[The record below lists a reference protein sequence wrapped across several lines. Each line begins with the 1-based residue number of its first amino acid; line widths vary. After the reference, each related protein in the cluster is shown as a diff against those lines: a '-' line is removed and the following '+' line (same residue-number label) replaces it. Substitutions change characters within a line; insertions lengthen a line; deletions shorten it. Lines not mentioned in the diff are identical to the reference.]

1 MRILVTGAAGFIGNN
16 FVRLLLQ
23 KYGSDA
29 EIVVLDKFTYAGRME
44 NLKDVMD
51 KIELI
56 KGDIT
61 KAEDLEKV
69 GGVDV
74 VVNFAAETHVDNSIK
89 NPEPFIRTNIFG
101 VYNLLE
107 FVRKREIDKFVH
119 ISTDE
124 VYGSIREGSFEEEDR
139 LDPSSPYSASK
150 ASGDMLCRAYHRT
163 YGLPVVIVRPSNNYG
178 PYQYPEKLI
187 PKFIIL
193 AMHDKPLPLYGDG
206 TNVRDWTYVMDNCG
220 AIELVMRKGKAG
232 EIYNVAAN
240 DERRNIDVVKLI
252 LKYLN
257 KPESLIRFV
266 EDRPG
271 HDYRYSIDSTKIRRL
286 GWEPKVSFEEGL
298 RKTVEWYVNNKWW
311 WEPLIKGVTYA
322 V

>member
-1 MRILVTGAAGFIGNN
+1 MRILVTGAAGFIGSN

-29 EIVVLDKFTYAGRME
+29 EIIVLDKFTYAGRME
-44 NLKDVMD
+44 NLKEIMD

-56 KGDIT
+56 KGDIA

-69 GGVDV
+69 GDVDV
-74 VVNFAAETHVDNSIK
+74 VVNFSAETHVDNSIK

-124 VYGSIREGSFEEEDR
+124 VYGSIREGSFKEEDR

-193 AMHDKPLPLYGDG
+193 AMHDRPLPLYGDG
-206 TNVRDWTYVMDNCG
+206 TNVRDWTYVMDNCE

-286 GWEPKVSFEEGL
+286 GWKPTTSFEEGL
-298 RKTVEWYVNNKWW
+298 RRTVEWYMKNRWW
-311 WEPLIKGVTYA
+311 WEALIK
-322 V
+322 